1 MIIDANLITI
11 LKHNFHGNMD
21 RISTEH
27 CKIMTR
33 LQKMVLGS
41 SIDINKN

>member
-1 MIIDANLITI
+1 MITDANLITI
-11 LKHNFHGNMD
+11 LKHNFHGNLD
-21 RISTEH
+21 RISIGH

-41 SIDINKN
+41 SIDINTS